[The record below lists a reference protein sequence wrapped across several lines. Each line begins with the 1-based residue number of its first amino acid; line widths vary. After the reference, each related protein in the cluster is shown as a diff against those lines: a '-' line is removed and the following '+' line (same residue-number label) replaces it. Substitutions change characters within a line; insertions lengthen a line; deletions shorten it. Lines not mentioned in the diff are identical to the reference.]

1 MKKYLLPIMALA
13 LTFTFVACGSD
24 DDDPQPNNQ
33 QQQNQGGQQ
42 GGTTVNYLYSFS
54 KKSYALAD
62 ETTVTL
68 SITNAKDGSSVV
80 ANADIPVTLSVVANE
95 TTAVEGTD
103 FEIPTKS
110 VVIPRGKDKVT
121 FTVKAKT
128 SDPASDKNTIVIKPT
143 FSGTNFNA
151 GQYAT
156 VKVVLVGSFAKELLG
171 TWVMN
176 QLVTDKDAMFAAN
189 WEMVTFGDEFPAFNA
204 EDELTIGATIE
215 PAFKSNFKN
224 YFIGEASYEPAGSL
238 GLRLSPS
245 ESVELS
251 ILKLTGVNRWFS
263 ATETST
269 DNTAY
274 IGVRNIIDPET
285 SETLLDVYLIDY
297 ESHSFA
303 PEFMEFEMYGPYTIK
318 VGDEYQTYPYVAA
331 ATGMFIN
338 FTMKKKAE

>member
-128 SDPASDKNTIVIKPT
+128 TDPASDKNTIVIKPT
-143 FSGTNFNA
+143 FSGTYFNA

-156 VKVVLVGSFAKELLG
+156 AKVILIGSFAKELIG

-176 QLVTDKDAMFAAN
+176 ELVTDKEYMINAWYVQPEEYATFPDFDATD
-189 WEMVTFGDEFPAFNA
+189 EM
-204 EDELTIGATIE
+204 TIGATIV
-215 PAFKSNFKN
+215 PAFKTAFKN
-224 YFIGEASYEPAGSL
+224 FFIGEATYEDAGSYTL
-238 GLRLSPS
+238 PGMTPIDLS
-245 ESVELS
+245 V
-251 ILKLTGVNRWFS
+251 LKVTGVNRDFS
-263 ATETST
+263 ATSTSA
-269 DNTAY
+269 DNVAY
-274 IGVRNIIDPET
+274 IGVRNIDDGNGGQ
-285 SETLLDVYLIDY
+285 LLDVYLIDY
-297 ESHSFA
+297 VPTDFA
-303 PEFMEFEMYGPYTIK
+303 ASAVSYLCYETDGTHPYYAYMS
-318 VGDEYQTYPYVAA
+318 GCY
-331 ATGMFIN
+331 IN

>member
-1 MKKYLLPIMALA
+1 MKKFLLPIMALA

-156 VKVVLVGSFAKELLG
+156 VKIILVGSFAKELIG

-176 QLVTDKDAMFAAN
+176 ELVTDKDYQNGYWGGMA
-189 WEMVTFGDEFPAFNA
+189 TYGDEFPVFNA
-204 EDELTIGATIE
+204 EDELTIDATIV
-215 PAFKSNFKN
+215 PSFKSKFKN
-224 YFIGEASYEPAGSL
+224 FFIGEATYEDAGSYN
-238 GLRLSPS
+238 GIH
-245 ESVELS
+245 VGMQAIELS
-251 ILKLTGVNRWFS
+251 VLKLTGVNRYFS
-263 ATETST
+263 ATETSE
-269 DNTAY
+269 DNVAY
-274 IGVRNIIDPET
+274 IGIRNITDEVT
-285 SETLLDVYLIDY
+285 NETLLDVYLLDY

-303 PEFMEFEMYGPYTIK
+303 LELLDFGMYASW
-318 VGDEYQTYPYVAA
+318 DETPYVATS
-331 ATGMFIN
+331 TGMFIN

>member
-13 LTFTFVACGSD
+13 LTFTFVACGDD
-24 DDDPQPNNQ
+24 DDDPAPSNQ
-33 QQQNQGGQQ
+33 QQQQGGQQ
-42 GGTTVNYLYSFS
+42 GTTVNYLYSFA

-80 ANADIPVTLSVVANE
+80 ANEDIKVTLNVVADE

-103 FEIPTKS
+103 FEIPAKEVTIQK
-110 VVIPRGKDKVT
+110 GKDNVN
-121 FTVKAKT
+121 FTVKAKNT
-128 SDPASDKNTIVIKPT
+128 DPASDKNKIVIKPT
-143 FSGTNFNA
+143 FSGKNFNA
-151 GQYAT
+151 GQNAT
-156 VKVVLVGSFAKELLG
+156 VKVILVGSFAKELLG

-176 QLVTDKDAMFAAN
+176 KLVTDKDAMTEAN
-189 WEMVTFGDEFPAFNA
+189 YGLITFGDEFPAFSA

-224 YFIGEASYEPAGSL
+224 YFIGEASYESAGSFELKL
-238 GLRLSPS
+238 GVS
-245 ESVELS
+245 EAVELS

-269 DNTAY
+269 NNVAY
-274 IGVRNIIDPET
+274 IGVRNIKEEGTD
-285 SETLLDVYLIDY
+285 ETLLDVYLIDY

-303 PEFMEFEMYGPYTIK
+303 PEFVDYQMYGPISK
-318 VGDEYQTYPYVAA
+318 KIGDETIMYPYMASL
-331 ATGMFIN
+331 TGMFIN

>member
-13 LTFTFVACGSD
+13 LTFTFVACGDD
-24 DDDPQPNNQ
+24 DDDPKPNNQ
-33 QQQNQGGQQ
+33 EQQGGQQ
-42 GGTTVNYLYSFS
+42 GGTTVNYLYSFA

-68 SITNAKDGSSVV
+68 SITNAKDG
-80 ANADIPVTLSVVANE
+80 TRVVANE
-95 TTAVEGTD
+95 DIKVTLSTVEGTTAEEGAD
-103 FEIPTKS
+103 YEIPTKE
-110 VVIPRGKDKVT
+110 VTIPKGKDKVS
-121 FTVKAKT
+121 FTVKAMT
-128 SDPASDKNTIVIKPT
+128 TEPNSEKNTIVIKPT
-143 FSGTNFNA
+143 FAGKNFNP

-156 VKVVLVGSFAKELLG
+156 VKVVLVGSFAKKLLG